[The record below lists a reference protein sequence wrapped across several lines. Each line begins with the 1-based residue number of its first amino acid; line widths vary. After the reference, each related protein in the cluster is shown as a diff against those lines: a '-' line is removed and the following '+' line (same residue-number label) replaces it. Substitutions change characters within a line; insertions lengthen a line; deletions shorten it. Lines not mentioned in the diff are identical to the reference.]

1 MPNRRISAGAERPV
15 AFYSDTDRA
24 MIDFALRWVNHG
36 GGPDD
41 EIRSAFAMST
51 QDYRTVLEI
60 LNRDPGSVFGE
71 FGLSP
76 VMVTRIKAIARRRI
90 WLTR

>member
-1 MPNRRISAGAERPV
+1 MPNRRTSAGAERPV

-51 QDYRTVLEI
+51 QDYYRTV
-60 LNRDPGSVFGE
+60 
-71 FGLSP
+71 
-76 VMVTRIKAIARRRI
+76 
-90 WLTR
+90 